1 MNIRKMYV
9 HTYLQG
15 KSGIKYL
22 KKTQKKKKLKKVK
35 LNKKKF

>member
-22 KKTQKKKKLKKVK
+22 KKTQKKK
-35 LNKKKF
+35 N